1 MSVLVAASGPRI
13 GARFDVGLECVIG
26 RSPSCDIALPEDGR
40 VSRRHAR
47 VEARDGVLF
56 VVDLGSR
63 NGTFVNG
70 SRIEGEARLEPGD
83 SLLVGD
89 SLFVLDPPLRASVA
103 ESASPA
109 ESGAIEE
116 FMPAAGETA
125 ALFRASMAL
134 LGASSEA
141 AALRRGAEEAMRL
154 LDADVAAALLP
165 SEVGFVT
172 SAVIGATELEV
183 PRPLLK
189 AALERREGALSD
201 TTAAAPLWAGGS
213 AFGALYVARGEEPV
227 SAHELGLLGMLGRMC
242 GEAVATCRARRPA
255 RPDSVLVGTNRAFR
269 RVVGQVRRAAGGSQT
284 VLLCGEPG
292 AGKQLLGS
300 YLHARS
306 ERALG
311 PLVVVDCRAPA
322 PVLEEEL
329 FGRPAAPGA
338 PPLLSALARADGGT
352 LLLSGLDGLP
362 RDLSARLARAIHQRS
377 APLPGGGEAS
387 SDLRVV
393 ATCRPRVPGAPA
405 KAILEPELAAALEGE
420 EIEVC
425 PLRERRSDLQLL
437 FDFFAGQA
445 ARVLGGSLPRLSPE
459 ARELMHAYGWPGN
472 VRELRLCAERL
483 AQLRPGEE
491 VLIQHLPGEIAGV
504 LAVEGESLADQ
515 VARLERDAIAQA
527 LRRARGKKIRAA
539 ALLGISRP
547 TLDKKIAAYRLA
559 AKRGLS

>member
-1 MSVLVAASGPRI
+1 MPLLLAASGPRM

-26 RSPSCDIALPEDGR
+26 RSPSCDIALLEDGR
-40 VSRRHAR
+40 VSRKHAR
-47 VEARDGVLF
+47 LERRDAGLF

-70 SRIEGEARLEPGD
+70 SRVDGEARLVPGD
-83 SLLVGD
+83 ELQVGD
-89 SLFVLDPPLRASVA
+89 SLFVLDPPLRASITEA
-103 ESASPA
+103 AAPA

-125 ALFRASMAL
+125 ALFRASMGL
-134 LGASSEA
+134 LAASSEA

-154 LDADVAAALLP
+154 LHADVAAALLP

-172 SAVIGATELEV
+172 SAVVGASELEV
-183 PRPLLK
+183 PRPLLR
-189 AALERREGALSD
+189 AALERREGASSG
-201 TTAAAPLWAGGS
+201 TAAAAPLWAGGS
-213 AFGALYVARGEEPV
+213 AFGVLYVARGEEPV
-227 SAHELGLLGMLGRMC
+227 GAHELGLLGMLGRMC
-242 GEAVATCRARRPA
+242 GEAVTGCQARRPA
-255 RPDSVLVGTNRAFR
+255 MPDSVVVGTHRTFR
-269 RVVGQVRRAAGGSQT
+269 RVVNQVRRAAAGSQT
-284 VLLCGEPG
+284 VLLHGEPG
-292 AGKQLLGS
+292 TGKQLLGG

-306 ERALG
+306 ARALA

-329 FGRPAAPGA
+329 FGRAAMAGA

-352 LLLSGLDGLP
+352 LLLSGIDGLP
-362 RDLSARLARAIHQRS
+362 WDLSEKLARAIHRRS

-393 ATCRPRVPGAPA
+393 ATCRPQAPGGPA
-405 KAILEPELAAALEGE
+405 KAPLEPELAAALEGE
-420 EIEVC
+420 EIAVC
-425 PLRERRSDLQLL
+425 PLRERKSDLPLL
-437 FDFFAGQA
+437 FDFYAGQA
-445 ARVLGGSLPRLSPE
+445 ARLLGASLPRLSPE
-459 ARELMHAYGWPGN
+459 ARELMQAYGWPGN
-472 VRELRLCAERL
+472 VREMRLCAERL

-491 VLIQHLPGEIAGV
+491 VLVQHLPREIAGV
-504 LAVEGESLADQ
+504 PAVEGETLADQ

-547 TLDKKIAAYRLA
+547 TLDKKIAAYRLSV
-559 AKRGLS
+559 KRGPS